1 MPRTGIQTKTTTPSS
16 TAAAN
21 VKAQKPATRGFASQ
35 RGRGGGRGGRGGGGR
50 GPPRPQ
56 PLTQR
61 QKMEILLN
69 RKLWEIPGMN
79 EYAKMAYVRGKWVK
93 QNPHSRMSE
102 FYTMYSEND
111 TPRSKT
117 HFGLSLDHQG
127 QSPATLTSSQ
137 KRNLRRKRRRL
148 EKRLTS
154 ASE

>member
-1 MPRTGIQTKTTTPSS
+1 
-16 TAAAN
+16 
-21 VKAQKPATRGFASQ
+21 
-35 RGRGGGRGGRGGGGR
+35 
-50 GPPRPQ
+50 
-56 PLTQR
+56 
-61 QKMEILLN
+61 
-69 RKLWEIPGMN
+69 MN
-79 EYAKMAYVRGKWVK
+79 EYAKMAYIRGKWVK

-117 HFGLSLDHQG
+117 HFGLSLDHQE

-154 ASE
+154 ALE